1 MLLLVFFFFKKRMK
15 YSYNQKYYIDKKKI
29 LSIVNDKSNNK
40 YSVWDMK
47 LLICEELLL
56 LQSKFKNQRNSI
68 DGNWKISIIIYNI
81 IINERIIIICLL
93 IKHFILNFNKNEKKN
108 KK

>member
-40 YSVWDMK
+40 YSV
-47 LLICEELLL
+47 
-56 LQSKFKNQRNSI
+56 
-68 DGNWKISIIIYNI
+68 
-81 IINERIIIICLL
+81 
-93 IKHFILNFNKNEKKN
+93 
-108 KK
+108 

>member
-93 IKHFILNFNKNEKKN
+93 IKHFILNFKKNEKKN